1 MNGKALQRC
10 GWAANAALLDQ
21 RYHDRE
27 WGVPVRRDR
36 KLFEFLVLEGAQ
48 AGLSWSI
55 VLKKR
60 EGYREAFA
68 QFDPETIARFNK
80 TQQQV
85 LMKNSSI
92 IRNRLKIASTVSN
105 AHAFLDV
112 REQHGSFSKYLW
124 DFVDGQP
131 VVNNFRYM
139 RQVPTSTA
147 LSDEISKDLKKKG
160 FRFVGS
166 TIIYAYLQA
175 VGIVNDHLTSCY
187 RRAEIIKRYR

>member
-10 GWAANAALLDQ
+10 GWAANAASLDQ

-68 QFDPETIARFNK
+68 QFEPEAIARFSK

-112 REQHGSFSKYLW
+112 REQHGSFAKYLW

-175 VGIVNDHLTSCY
+175 VGIVNYHLTSCY